1 MVVARFERP
10 PPVKWCQFKEIGK
23 PKQRSS
29 GRNPNARSSERRPAL
44 IDVQKIQTAPS
55 VRDVVSDS
63 ASYAPAQFGI
73 EFGSNRSD
81 DICGV
86 VLGEATDEKY
96 LISQRQAGRDVL
108 WKYGAG
114 SSPYKR

>member
-1 MVVARFERP
+1 M
-10 PPVKWCQFKEIGK
+10 
-23 PKQRSS
+23 
-29 GRNPNARSSERRPAL
+29 
-44 IDVQKIQTAPS
+44 
-55 VRDVVSDS
+55 
-63 ASYAPAQFGI
+63 

-81 DICGV
+81 DVCGV
-86 VLGEATDEKY
+86 VLGETADEKH